1 MRPTL
6 DDERRIRAQALV
18 REWTRSGL
26 LDPSQGAA
34 LGEQLR
40 VDVRRT
46 NVFLRVG
53 LALFTALI
61 ISASVMLIVVVLDLD
76 DAIPSAI
83 VTGISAVA
91 CVALAQHLVARR
103 RFYRFGVEEA
113 LAVGSVAL
121 MAISAAALTYGQNR
135 SHAGNGPLV
144 AGLLVGAGGG
154 FGIYL
159 RFGYV
164 YAVIGAIACTA
175 AIPFQLELTDTTQR
189 ALAAAAL
196 AVAFVAAR
204 AKWRQSPDDYPGD
217 DYALV
222 QGAAWAGLYL
232 VLNLHLTGSLT
243 EGPFYW
249 FTYAMI
255 WALPLAGVH
264 LGTRHKDRPLLDVSL
279 VMTLVTL
286 LTNKA
291 YLRWPRHEWDPIVLG
306 VILMAAAIA
315 VRRWLSNGPNGQRA
329 GFTPARILSTDT
341 GAVTMLGTASARVHP
356 DAAPFPDRN
365 EGGFDGG
372 RSGGGGASGSY

>member
-1 MRPTL
+1 MRPTQE
-6 DDERRIRAQALV
+6 DERRIRAQALV

-113 LAVGSVAL
+113 LAVGS
-121 MAISAAALTYGQNR
+121 AALTDGLNR

-164 YAVIGAIACTA
+164 YAVIGAMAC
-175 AIPFQLELTDTTQR
+175 
-189 ALAAAAL
+189 
-196 AVAFVAAR
+196 
-204 AKWRQSPDDYPGD
+204 
-217 DYALV
+217 
-222 QGAAWAGLYL
+222 
-232 VLNLHLTGSLT
+232 
-243 EGPFYW
+243 
-249 FTYAMI
+249 
-255 WALPLAGVH
+255 
-264 LGTRHKDRPLLDVSL
+264 
-279 VMTLVTL
+279 
-286 LTNKA
+286 
-291 YLRWPRHEWDPIVLG
+291 
-306 VILMAAAIA
+306 AAAIRSSSSSRTRRNA
-315 VRRWLSNGPNGQRA
+315 RWPLRRLPWHSSPPVRNGGSLLTSIQATTTRWCRQPPGRV
-329 GFTPARILSTDT
+329 STSPST
-341 GAVTMLGTASARVHP
+341 S
-356 DAAPFPDRN
+356 
-365 EGGFDGG
+365 
-372 RSGGGGASGSY
+372 S

>member
-6 DDERRIRAQALV
+6 EDERRIRAQALV

-46 NVFLRVG
+46 NLFLRVG

-61 ISASVMLIVVVLDLD
+61 ISASVMLIVVVLHLD

-83 VTGISAVA
+83 VTGMSAIA
-91 CVALAQHLVARR
+91 CLALAQHLVARR

-121 MAISAAALTYGQNR
+121 MAISAAALTYGQHR
-135 SHAGNGPLV
+135 SHSGNGPLV
-144 AGLLVGAGGG
+144 AALVLGAGGG
-154 FGIYL
+154 VGIYL
-159 RFGYV
+159 RFGFV
-164 YAVIGAIACTA
+164 YAVIGAIACA
-175 AIPFQLELTDTTQR
+175 VAIPFQLELPDTTRR

-204 AKWRQSPDDYPGD
+204 AKWRQSPDEYPGD

-222 QGAAWAGLYL
+222 QAAAWAGLYL
-232 VLNLHLTGSLT
+232 TLNIQLTGSRT

-255 WALPLAGVH
+255 WALPLAGLY
-264 LGTRHKDRPLLDVSL
+264 LGTRHKVRPLLDASL

-291 YLRWPRHEWDPIVLG
+291 YLGWPRHEWDPIVLG
-306 VILMAAAIA
+306 VILMAGAIA

-329 GFTPARILSTDT
+329 GFTPARILTSDT
-341 GAVTMLGTASARVHP
+341 GAVTMLGTASAKFHP
-356 DAAPFPDRN
+356 DAASFPEPDA
-365 EGGFDGG
+365 GGFDGG
-372 RSGGGGASGSY
+372 RSGGGGASGTY